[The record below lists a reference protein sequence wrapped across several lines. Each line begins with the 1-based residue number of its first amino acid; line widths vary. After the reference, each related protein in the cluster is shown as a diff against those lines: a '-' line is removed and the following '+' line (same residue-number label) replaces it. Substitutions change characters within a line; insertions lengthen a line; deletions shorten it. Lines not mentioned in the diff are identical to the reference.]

1 MSAAPR
7 SPDDLAPDDD
17 LADRAD
23 LARLAQVEQAL
34 HALLDSGDA
43 VLAAAL
49 HEPARALR
57 QALQQLRD
65 RDLLPGSAT
74 HRVGRTGRAGE
85 TGLAVSLASMDEM
98 GRVGNIEHAQ
108 GRAFEWLPLA
118 ALQAAEDAPPPLPP
132 MVTLQI
138 LGGRKEKIRAGDVLG
153 ALTGEL
159 GYTREQIGKI
169 NINEFSTYV
178 AVDRAIA
185 KQAEAKLAAG
195 RIKGRSVKVRL
206 L

>member
-49 HEPARALR
+49 HEPACALR

-74 HRVGRTGRAGE
+74 HRALHQHLLE
-85 TGLAVSLASMDEM
+85 IFDHHLLATDLLQQMLA
-98 GRVGNIEHAQ
+98 EHQ
-108 GRAFEWLPLA
+108 L
-118 ALQAAEDAPPPLPP
+118 
-132 MVTLQI
+132 VITTLQPEYQPQ
-138 LGGRKEKIRAGDVLG
+138 LHLAGG
-153 ALTGEL
+153 
-159 GYTREQIGKI
+159 
-169 NINEFSTYV
+169 
-178 AVDRAIA
+178 
-185 KQAEAKLAAG
+185 
-195 RIKGRSVKVRL
+195 
-206 L
+206 